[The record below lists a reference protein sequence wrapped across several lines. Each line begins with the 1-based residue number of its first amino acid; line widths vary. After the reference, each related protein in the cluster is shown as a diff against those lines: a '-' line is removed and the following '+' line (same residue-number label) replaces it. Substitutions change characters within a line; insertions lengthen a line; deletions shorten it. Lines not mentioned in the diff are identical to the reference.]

1 MFVISAL
8 SKEIRYNAVTP
19 VRPSVRPE
27 NVCNFNSVYLLI
39 LSQIILYDMI
49 TCTHVLEILE
59 FSFLP
64 QGVNEVPKNVVDI
77 QYIEHNFKLFF
88 KGFIAYNFF
97 HIPPGLWRNWI

>member
-1 MFVISAL
+1 
-8 SKEIRYNAVTP
+8 
-19 VRPSVRPE
+19 
-27 NVCNFNSVYLLI
+27 
-39 LSQIILYDMI
+39 MI

-97 HIPPGLWRNWI
+97 HIPPGLWRKLNLRFLEDHNYF